1 MASLET
7 IPYEVFSEGRIV
19 IYYFIGRL
27 NPPHAGHEV
36 ALTRLLELAR
46 GDRSIPLIL
55 LGSGP
60 KGERTL
66 DNPLTFATKQRVL
79 KHRLAGHICEIRESN
94 NFAREIMD
102 WTKEVLRHVS
112 ATEVVFNLVA
122 GDKLDEGEPE
132 KDRNS
137 VKLNWVNESL
147 VKGAKAM
154 GLVASCNTIPIH
166 AVSVEGV
173 PMSATRVRKDALIGL
188 MRGDDSFL
196 QKYSEYYGPH
206 TLNVFGEI
214 SETATHMSKEE
225 IETYAATGKMLKKA
239 KAKSKSKKANAA
251 NSNSSSNENKP
262 KAKTEKAKTEKA
274 KTEKAKPKP
283 KANNSK

>member
-7 IPYEVFSEGRIV
+7 IPYEIFSEGRVV

-36 ALTRLLELAR
+36 ALTRLLELSR

-66 DNPLTFATKQRVL
+66 DNPLTFATKQRIL

-137 VKLNWVNESL
+137 VKLNWINESL

-154 GLVASCNTIPIH
+154 GLVASCNTIPIS
-166 AVSVEGV
+166 AVSIEGV

-214 SETATHMSKEE
+214 CETASQMSKEE
-225 IETYAATGKMLKKA
+225 IETYAATGKMLKKT
-239 KAKSKSKKANAA
+239 KSKRSNKAHAENAGNA
-251 NSNSSSNENKP
+251 ENENKP
-262 KAKTEKAKTEKA
+262 KPKPKPKKKTEKA
-274 KTEKAKPKP
+274 
-283 KANNSK
+283 SK

>member
-7 IPYEVFSEGRIV
+7 IPYEIFSEGKVV

-36 ALTRLLELAR
+36 ALSRLLELAR
-46 GDRSIPLIL
+46 EDRSIPLIL

-66 DNPLTFATKQRVL
+66 DNPLTFATKQRIL
-79 KHRLAGHICEIRESN
+79 KHRLAGHVCEIRESN

-102 WTKEVLRHVS
+102 WTKEVLRHVP

-154 GLVASCNTIPIH
+154 GLVASCNTIPIS
-166 AVSVEGV
+166 AVSVEGI

-188 MRGDDSFL
+188 MRGDNSFL

-214 SETATHMSKEE
+214 SETASHMSTEE
-225 IETYAATGKMLKKA
+225 IETYAATGKMLKKT
-239 KAKSKSKKANAA
+239 KAKSKSKTKKANTA
-251 NSNSSSNENKP
+251 NKANSSSNENKP
-262 KAKTEKAKTEKA
+262 DVKPKPKPKPKPKTEKA
-274 KTEKAKPKP
+274 
-283 KANNSK
+283 SK